1 MENEDKTMVGEYAVY
16 YELGNKKI
24 MKFAERKINSY
35 LYFYPSSS
43 SDPKILLKDEIIY
56 TYFFDLFNDDKIRI
70 FLSYEGYHFY
80 IKFILYNEYTYKTI
94 ETINVKYYFDSIQRF
109 DTFPLATFGY
119 SIDLPFN
126 DSSFFYNKHDETN
139 FEEEKSL
146 EYSIIGVGDSFEID
160 QKSLLLVNKIEISYK
175 IDGQIQTLMIDSNED
190 IALIRILGGLIV
202 IGGLK

>member
-1 MENEDKTMVGEYAVY
+1 
-16 YELGNKKI
+16 
-24 MKFAERKINSY
+24 
-35 LYFYPSSS
+35 
-43 SDPKILLKDEIIY
+43 
-56 TYFFDLFNDDKIRI
+56 
-70 FLSYEGYHFY
+70 
-80 IKFILYNEYTYKTI
+80 
-94 ETINVKYYFDSIQRF
+94 
-109 DTFPLATFGY
+109 LATFGY

-126 DSSFFYNKHDETN
+126 ESSFFYNKYDETN

-146 EYSIIGVGDSFEID
+146 ECSVIGVGDSFEID